1 MFHYR
6 SFIYLSSSSSLNTAT
21 SPTIIPIFPFLPR
34 TIMQFRPSTIATIA
48 WNSVRVG
55 SFCGWFLVLF
65 FATITTEPN
74 NGGSGNAVVSA
85 FTSAPASALSVSS
98 QWRSHP
104 QHEDARS
111 RDDAPMEPHSFA
123 LSMSSI
129 LVKDTTTTTTTT
141 PTPQRIRTI
150 SRDELIRRIPSS
162 SASTSASTSS
172 NVKTNT
178 NTNTNTAHSKYQL
191 EFRQLLTGIIYTEDE
206 LACLRRNPNHRNF
219 HIILTG
225 IAASYDEPAV
235 YRAFEIL
242 YEDYAPLRLAGRLV
256 VHQLRKRMQDELV
269 AQQNTSAS
277 HRSDSHSPVD
287 AVTAV
292 DPTDPKRTKY
302 NARYNAMIDKFDEWK
317 PMILA
322 SNDANGN
329 TGTPTMG
336 GGSRSSQR
344 RFQIL
349 RGCFVG
355 SDNPAV
361 LEALRVIY
369 VEYGALRV
377 SGDWIYKVVSALMKP
392 IVHRYHH
399 QKNSNQ

>member
-1 MFHYR
+1 
-6 SFIYLSSSSSLNTAT
+6 
-21 SPTIIPIFPFLPR
+21 
-34 TIMQFRPSTIATIA
+34 MQFRPSTIATIGC
-48 WNSVRVG
+48 NSVRVG

-65 FATITTEPN
+65 FFATITTEQN
-74 NGGSGNAVVSA
+74 NGGGNGNVVVSA
-85 FTSAPASALSVSS
+85 FTSSSAPVSALSVLS

-104 QHEDARS
+104 QHKDARS
-111 RDDAPMEPHSFA
+111 RVDAHMEPHSFA

-129 LVKDTTTTTTTT
+129 LVKDTTTTTTT

-162 SASTSASTSS
+162 SASTSASS

-178 NTNTNTAHSKYQL
+178 NTDTAHSKYQI
-191 EFRQLLTGIIYTEDE
+191 EFRQLLTGIIYTDDE
-206 LACLRRNPNHRNF
+206 LACLRQTPHHRNF

-242 YEDYAPLRLAGRLV
+242 YEDYAPLRIAGRLV

-269 AQQNTSAS
+269 APQTNTSTLQ
-277 HRSDSHSPVD
+277 HRPDSHSPVD
-287 AVTAV
+287 AVTV
-292 DPTDPKRTKY
+292 MDPTDPKRTKY
-302 NARYNAMIDKFDEWK
+302 NARYNAMIAKFEEWK
-317 PMILA
+317 PIILA
-322 SNDANGN
+322 SNDANGK
-329 TGTPTMG
+329 TGTPTTGG

-399 QKNSNQ
+399 QRNTVNSKEQQ

>member
-1 MFHYR
+1 M
-6 SFIYLSSSSSLNTAT
+6 
-21 SPTIIPIFPFLPR
+21 
-34 TIMQFRPSTIATIA
+34 
-48 WNSVRVG
+48 G
-55 SFCGWFLVLF
+55 
-65 FATITTEPN
+65 
-74 NGGSGNAVVSA
+74 
-85 FTSAPASALSVSS
+85 
-98 QWRSHP
+98 
-104 QHEDARS
+104 
-111 RDDAPMEPHSFA
+111 
-123 LSMSSI
+123 
-129 LVKDTTTTTTTT
+129 
-141 PTPQRIRTI
+141 
-150 SRDELIRRIPSS
+150 S

-178 NTNTNTAHSKYQL
+178 NTDTAHSKYQI

-206 LACLRRNPNHRNF
+206 LACLRQTPHHQNF

-242 YEDYAPLRLAGRLV
+242 YEDYAPLRMAGRLV
-256 VHQLRKRMQDELV
+256 VHQLRKRMQDELEL
-269 AQQNTSAS
+269 AQQTNTSAS
-277 HRSDSHSPVD
+277 HHRPDSHSPVD
-287 AVTAV
+287 AVTV
-292 DPTDPKRTKY
+292 MEPTDPKRTKY
-302 NARYNAMIDKFDEWK
+302 NARYNAMIAKFEEWK
-317 PMILA
+317 PIILA
-322 SNDANGN
+322 SNNEANGN
-329 TGTPTMG
+329 GTPTTGG

-392 IVHRYHH
+392 IVHRYRH
-399 QKNSNQ
+399 QRNTVTRKEQQ